1 MIGKTKVILCN
12 YNKGGVGKTTLAV
25 HITGILLEQKQ
36 GRILLVDCDARPDS
50 WRFYMK
56 RRPTGSEGFIKINS
70 RLSVFWNQPRDKGAK
85 FQRIQKTQLLAYDY
99 MIIDSDNP
107 PEDTVIMIN
116 NHRPD
121 LILIPL
127 NKSQRHSLE
136 DIPDFLEL
144 IETVDAVANLNPDI
158 AYYPQVKIVP
168 LGVSQEIIGRS
179 LAEENCEI
187 APAMRDVQDEMV
199 EALGEKNYIWNYS
212 SCEDLRQYFISLL
225 EI

>member
-1 MIGKTKVILCN
+1 MIGKTKIILCS

-56 RRPTGSEGFIKINS
+56 RRPSDSEDFIKVNS
-70 RLSVFWNQPRDKGAK
+70 RLSVFWNQPRNKEAK
-85 FQRIQKTQLLAYDY
+85 FQRIQKAQLLAYDY
-99 MIIDSDNP
+99 MVIDSDNP

-116 NHRPD
+116 NHLPD

-144 IETVDAVANLNPDI
+144 IETVNAITNLNPSI

-168 LGVSQEIIGRS
+168 LGVSQEIIKRS
-179 LAEENCEI
+179 LSKENCEI

-199 EALGEKNYIWNYS
+199 EALGEKNYIWDYS
-212 SCEDLRQYFISLL
+212 SCEDLREYFISLL